1 LKFLVL
7 KALEILKVKKNGNK
21 VCCNLSVIS
30 AKGSLAPSFEKQI
43 DFFSIFYGWAVITHL
58 WGTDEL
64 YFEKKDL
71 EAKLKK
77 KKELRTHLNKKRTCL
92 EKFSFVRPVEDGNY
106 EEELFFSFFLFQM
119 FFFLQFVLAV
129 GGKQPGTQVNT
140 IFEVHK
146 FE

>member
-7 KALEILKVKKNGNK
+7 KALEILKVKNGNK
-21 VCCNLSVIS
+21 LCCNLSVIS

-43 DFFSIFYGWAVITHL
+43 EFFFNFYGWAVITHL

-77 KKELRTHLNKKRTCL
+77 KKNFEPISKKRTCL

>member
-43 DFFSIFYGWAVITHL
+43 EFFFNFYGWAVITHL

-92 EKFSFVRPVEDGNY
+92 EKFSFARPVEDGNY
-106 EEELFFSFFLFQM
+106 EEELFFSFF
-119 FFFLQFVLAV
+119 FFVSNVFFSSVCPCGWWETARHA
-129 GGKQPGTQVNT
+129 G
-140 IFEVHK
+140 
-146 FE
+146 